1 MIKYS
6 INDLEKI
13 TGIKAHTI
21 RIWEKRYGVVV
32 PERTQTNIRLYCDED
47 LKRLL
52 NISTLNKHGFKI
64 SHIIGMNPGEIN
76 EKIIEISGSSSDYES
91 QINSLVVAMI
101 ELDEDTFE
109 KIISNGVIKLGFEKT
124 VTHILYPF
132 LEKIGVL
139 WQIGTVNPAQ
149 EHFITNLIRQK
160 LIIAID
166 GQAHSKANHAKTF
179 MLYLPEGE
187 MHELGLLFGAYIL
200 KKMGQKV
207 IYLGQNVPLGDLL
220 EINRIRNADFLMTF
234 FIAANP
240 IQEIEAYLKQ
250 VIEQL
255 PDKKLIISGH
265 QLKNRFR
272 NPHPANIKVVDSIEN
287 FKELVNEAINH

>member
-21 RIWEKRYGVVV
+21 RIWEKRYRVVT

-64 SHIIGMNPGEIN
+64 SHIINMEPAELN

-91 QINSLVVAMI
+91 QINSLVVSMI
-101 ELDEDTFE
+101 EMDEDTFE
-109 KIISNGVIKLGFEKT
+109 KIISNGVIKIGFEKT

-166 GQAHSKANHAKTF
+166 GQAHSKSIHAKTF
-179 MLYLPEGE
+179 MLYLPESE
-187 MHELGLLFGAYIL
+187 MHELGLLFAAYIL
-200 KKMGQKV
+200 KKIGQKV
-207 IYLGQNVPLGDLL
+207 IYLGQNVPLNNIV
-220 EINRIRNADFLMTF
+220 EIIKVRNADFLMTF
-234 FIAANP
+234 FVAANP
-240 IQEIEAYLKQ
+240 IEEIEAYLKR
-250 VIEQL
+250 VTEEL
-255 PDKKLIISGH
+255 PDKKIIISGQ

-272 NPHPANIKVVDSIEN
+272 NPSPNIIVVESIEK
-287 FKELVNEAINH
+287 FKHLINELVMN